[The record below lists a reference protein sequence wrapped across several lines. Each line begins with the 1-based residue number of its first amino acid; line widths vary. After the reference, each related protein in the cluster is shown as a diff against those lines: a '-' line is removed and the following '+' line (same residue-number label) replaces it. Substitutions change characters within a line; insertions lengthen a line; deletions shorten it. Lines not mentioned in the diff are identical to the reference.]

1 MNWQEVFTI
10 IGVLGTLMVFM
21 INKLDNDIKSL
32 GTRVDGLSNRLDGHA
47 SRIDQL
53 YETFMKMQEE
63 TNKKFYD
70 LLKDSKK

>member
-1 MNWQEVFTI
+1 MHWQEVFTI
-10 IGVLGTLMVFM
+10 IGVLGALIIFMV
-21 INKLDNDIKSL
+21 NKLDGDIKSL
-32 GTRVDGLSNRLDGHA
+32 GNRVDSLNNRLDGHA

-53 YETFMKMQEE
+53 YETFTTLQEE